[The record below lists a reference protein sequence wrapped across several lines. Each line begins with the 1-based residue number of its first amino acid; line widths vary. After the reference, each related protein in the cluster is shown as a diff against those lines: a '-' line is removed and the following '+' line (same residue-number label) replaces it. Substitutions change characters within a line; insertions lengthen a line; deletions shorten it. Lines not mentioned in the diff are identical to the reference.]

1 MYSKTDRAR
10 GYIQVVNRKGEL
22 ERYPLMT
29 LTISAVSNET
39 RCYTHIAQIPDIAAE
54 LKHFGKQQKRSVI
67 VWDRRAA

>member
-1 MYSKTDRAR
+1 LYSKTDRAR

-29 LTISAVSNET
+29 VTIAAVMNEN
-39 RCYTHIAQIPDIAAE
+39 RRFNHVAQIPDVAAE
-54 LKHFGKQQKRSVI
+54 LKHFGKQQQKSII